1 MKVSWFSLYDLV
13 LALWV
18 GGIAFF
24 TFIIT
29 PLIFKSFGRDSAG
42 EIVGKLFPGYFLYNL
57 ALSAVTLVL
66 FFLVAGGQTGPAYS
80 VSLFLVTTALLI
92 NAYILFTL
100 YPEVRRVKEEVASF
114 EKDAADS
121 PGRRKFS
128 RLHAVSAV
136 LNLVLLAEG
145 IALLVIGPGL
155 RK

>member
-1 MKVSWFSLYDLV
+1 MKVSWFSLYNLV

-18 GGIAFF
+18 GGIVLF

-29 PLIFKSFGRDSAG
+29 PAIFKSFERDAAG
-42 EIVGKLFPGYFLYNL
+42 EIIGKLFPAYFLYNL
-57 ALSAVTLVL
+57 ALSAATLVL
-66 FFLVAGGQTGPAYS
+66 FFLVSGGQTGPAYAI
-80 VSLFLVTTALLI
+80 SLFLVTTALII

-100 YPEVRRVKEEVASF
+100 YPKIRRVKEEVASF
-114 EKDAADS
+114 EKGAAGS

-145 IALLVIGPGL
+145 VALLVIGPAL
-155 RK
+155 QK